1 MARREQE
8 LAVIPLGLLNVAI
21 TNQQL
26 AHLVRQRQVMLDAGL
41 GVLGRDEPLALR
53 QADVGPACLPGFADA
68 RAVTEHHQR
77 QHGVGRGSQHDVGQ
91 LLQQPRQLNTA
102 QPGWLGTHLGLGEV
116 AELDPRHRV
125 GRYQAELERLAHR
138 LDQKLEHQLHK
149 ASGVAFLQRPHQLAV
164 ERGLVDIAER

>member
-1 MARREQE
+1 MN
-8 LAVIPLGLLNVAI
+8 LAVADQN
-21 TNQQL
+21 L
-26 AHLVRQRQVMLDAGL
+26 AHLVRQRQVMLDASL
-41 GVLGRDEPLALR
+41 GVLGRDEPLALSQTDMR
-53 QADVGPACLPGFADA
+53 PACLPGFADA

-125 GRYQAELERLAHR
+125 DRDQAELERLAHS
-138 LDQKLEHQLHK
+138 LDQKLEHQLH
-149 ASGVAFLQRPHQLAV
+149 
-164 ERGLVDIAER
+164 IAR